1 MQSNVDTRE
10 MKDKGVIRISACMF
24 MYGKS
29 ILMVKRGLH
38 MNVAYKTPFG
48 EAQFLCKA
56 QLSIPPYFSRALC
69 GDGVQ
74 VGKHHNVDNMGKSSV
89 MMLCV

>member
-1 MQSNVDTRE
+1 
-10 MKDKGVIRISACMF
+10 
-24 MYGKS
+24 
-29 ILMVKRGLH
+29 

-56 QLSIPPYFSRALC
+56 QLSIPPYLC

-74 VGKHHNVDNMGKSSV
+74 VGKHHNVDNMDKSSV